1 MRKIFTIT
9 GNLLAE
15 TSAVFDTP
23 KRGGTARAKGS
34 PMFRV
39 GGKGVNVAR
48 AAKSLG
54 MDATAVVFPAGF
66 TGKRCMETLENEG
79 IATISAWLEGETR
92 EGLVCTD
99 SADGSNITYLG
110 ADVPV
115 PEKALIK
122 AANKIIR
129 KARKGDVLAFCG
141 SFPAWKIGYTQLINY
156 PRIVKKMPLCIDTYG
171 LPLSNFA
178 RREEIDLV
186 KINRAELFG
195 LMKRTDNGTAEK
207 FLKTFKAARE
217 KFFDFTEMLIVSD
230 GANTILADF
239 GNGIIEV
246 EPPKIEREVRATGCG
261 DAMFARLIFELYENS
276 APPETALRRAAAYA
290 SLCAECDGVGTLSP
304 EKAEKA
310 KQISQ
315 IQ

>member
-1 MRKIFTIT
+1 MHKIFTIT

-23 KRGGTARAKGS
+23 QRGGTARAKGS

-99 SADGSNITYLG
+99 SADGSNTTYLG
-110 ADVPV
+110 ADIPISADDFLSV
-115 PEKALIK
+115 EGRIA
-122 AANKIIR
+122 R
-129 KARKGDVLAFCG
+129 RARKGDILAFCG
-141 SFPAWKIGYTQLINY
+141 SFPGWTEDRAEDIDALSKTKNM
-156 PRIVKKMPLCIDTYG
+156 RLCIDSYG
-171 LPLSNFA
+171 VPLAHLA
-178 RREEIDLV
+178 RIESDIV

-217 KFFDFTEMLIVSD
+217 KFFDQTKMLVVSD
-230 GANTILADF
+230 GANPILADF
-239 GNGIIEV
+239 GGGITEV
-246 EPPKIEREVRATGCG
+246 QPPKIGREVRATGCG

-276 APPETALRRAAAYA
+276 APPPTALRRAAAYA
-290 SLCAECDGVGTLSP
+290 SLCAECDGVGTLPP
-304 EKAEKA
+304 EKSQQA

>member
-23 KRGGTARAKGS
+23 PRGGTARAKGS

-54 MDATAVVFPAGF
+54 MDAAALVFPAGF

-79 IATISAWLEGETR
+79 IAAIAVWLEGETR

-99 SADGSNITYLG
+99 SADGSNTTYLG
-110 ADVPV
+110 ADIPISADDFL
-115 PEKALIK
+115 KADR
-122 AANKIIR
+122 KILR
-129 KARKGDVLAFCG
+129 RARKGDILAFCG
-141 SFPAWKIGYTQLINY
+141 SFPGWTIARAWNIDILRKIKNM
-156 PRIVKKMPLCIDTYG
+156 RLCIDSYG
-171 LPLSNFA
+171 VPLAHLA
-178 RREEIDLV
+178 RIESDIV

-195 LMKRTDNGTAEK
+195 LMKRLDNGTAEK
-207 FLKTFKAARE
+207 FLKIFKAARE
-217 KFFDFTEMLIVSD
+217 KIFGQTKMLVVSD

-239 GNGIIEV
+239 GEGIIEV
-246 EPPKIEREVRATGCG
+246 EPPKIGREVRATGCG

-276 APPETALRRAAAYA
+276 APPATALRRAAAYA
-290 SLCAECDGVGTLSP
+290 SLCAECDGVGTLAP
-304 EKAEKA
+304 EKAEEA
-310 KQISQ
+310 KHISQ